1 MCAQTQQPYYIG
13 RINKI
18 DKRIIKNSI
27 LNDTWIYD
35 RKYNQYKAH
44 DTVQENMLWT
54 LYNSDRSSIENRNL
68 LYNGY
73 VWYAAYIAFYE
84 YIKKVDNFI
93 EFNDILSGCLE
104 LLLVCIEKYDMT
116 YEHNCGIPTASFY
129 TYYANVVHKELSYI
143 LAPLR
148 CEILSKSV
156 FSRFSSVLN
165 FMRYYNETISD
176 INEMTEEEYLSKYG
190 RKFSKNSFIKLYNFM
205 NSSYSL
211 NDDCS
216 FDEDPNSNTDTQVKL
231 KLECAQLNK
240 HNNIDGIC
248 DDMFIKEMYNKI
260 ISFMLKNEN
269 SKTKNKKIR
278 IEMLHKYLM
287 GYTYSEISKILQVGV
302 SRQRIQQI
310 IFKEI
315 EDIRR
320 NLNNIFTDDE
330 IKEIKR
336 FLQ

>member
-1 MCAQTQQPYYIG
+1 MCAQTQPYYIG

-18 DKRIIKNSI
+18 DKKLIKNSI
-27 LNDTWIYD
+27 LYNTWIYD

-73 VWYAAYIAFYE
+73 VWYAAYVAYYE
-84 YIKKVDNFI
+84 YIKNTDTFI
-93 EFNDILSGCLE
+93 EFDDVLSGCLE
-104 LLLVCIEKYDMT
+104 LLLRCIEKYDVS
-116 YEHNCGIPTASFY
+116 YEHHYGIPTASFY
-129 TYYANVVHKELSYI
+129 TYYANIVHKELPPI
-143 LAPLR
+143 LASLR
-148 CEILSKSV
+148 CESLSKSV
-156 FSRFSSVLN
+156 FYRFSSVLS
-165 FMRYYNETISD
+165 FMRYYDETISN

-190 RKFSKNSFIKLYNFM
+190 RKFSKNSFIKLYNFI

-211 NDDCS
+211 NDNCS
-216 FDEDPNSNTDTQVKL
+216 FDEDPNSNTDTQIKL
-231 KLECAQLNK
+231 RSECAHLNK
-240 HNNIDGIC
+240 FNNIDNIC

-260 ISFMLKNEN
+260 ISFVV
-269 SKTKNKKIR
+269 KNKKSKSKNKKRNTTI
-278 IEMLHKYLM
+278 LHKYLM
-287 GYTYSEISKILQVGV
+287 GYTYSEISEILQIGI

-310 IFKEI
+310 VFKEI
-315 EDIRR
+315 EYISR

-336 FLQ
+336 FL